1 MVRFH
6 PRSLESSR
14 QTPFCRPLF
23 GLVTVQ
29 RSLPTTLRFVSVPV
43 ARVLGKNEDRVQ
55 FSNEPLTKH
64 MGSWSN
70 GKTSLWHGDN
80 PSSILGDST

>member
-23 GLVTVQ
+23 GVVTVQ

-55 FSNEPLTKH
+55 FSNEPLDKAYGV
-64 MGSWSN
+64 MVQRE
-70 GKTSLWHGDN
+70 DAAMA
-80 PSSILGDST
+80 

>member
-6 PRSLESSR
+6 PRSL
-14 QTPFCRPLF
+14 
-23 GLVTVQ
+23 
-29 RSLPTTLRFVSVPV
+29 RFVGVPV

-55 FSNEPLTKH
+55 FSNEPLFER
-64 MGSWSN
+64 G
-70 GKTSLWHGDN
+70 HGPTARRRYGMAAFPL